1 VSFFALSNLTAK
13 SQIGIDEPASFE
25 LLHPRTPQEAF
36 RMMVDAN
43 GQAVMLAG
51 GCDILEKIKTQW
63 IRPKFVVNLKSI
75 PGFNTIEGDSG
86 ARSIGA
92 LTTLSQVAKSSMLPQ
107 ALREAA
113 GRVASPQIRNV
124 GTIGGNILQ
133 DSRCP
138 YYRGPWNC
146 YRAGGLTCD
155 AVRGYTYEH
164 ALFGGER
171 CYTVSPSDTAPALLA
186 LNAEIEFFGGGS
198 GELKRIPIDQLF
210 ALPSFDIT
218 RMVTLFPDLMVTR
231 IILPESAKTVHSTFR
246 KAALRNAWDF
256 ALTSVAVA
264 AQMDGERCNDIRIVL
279 GAVAPIPWR
288 ATEAENILRGV
299 PLKGARLEDAVQ
311 ASVHGAQPLTHNHYK
326 IGLVKNLVRECLEE
340 IASGSTSNVSANGA
354 KNG

>member
-1 VSFFALSNLTAK
+1 MSFFALSSLTAK

-25 LLHPRTPQEAF
+25 LLEPRSVEEAA
-36 RMMVDAN
+36 RMMRERGA
-43 GQAVMLAG
+43 QAALLAG

-63 IRPKFVVNLKSI
+63 VRPKYVVNLKTV
-75 PGFNTIEGDSG
+75 PGLSG
-86 ARSIGA
+86 IDGSSIGT
-92 LTTLSQVAKSSMLPQ
+92 LTTLSQIAKSASLPQ
-107 ALREAA
+107 ALKEAA
-113 GRVASPQIRNV
+113 VRVATPQIRNV
-124 GTIGGNILQ
+124 GTIGGNVLQ

-155 AVRGYTYEH
+155 AVRGFTYEH

-171 CYTVSPSDTAPALLA
+171 CYTVTPSDTAPALVA
-186 LNAEIEFFGGGS
+186 LGAEAEYMAGASGARVRVPIE
-198 GELKRIPIDQLF
+198 ELF

-218 RMVTLFPDLMVTR
+218 RMNKLFPDQILTR
-231 IILPESAKTVHSTFR
+231 IILPESAKTKRSVFR
-246 KAALRNAWDF
+246 KAAMRNAWDF

-264 AQMDGERCNDIRIVL
+264 AEMDGERCADIRIVL

-288 ATEAENILRGV
+288 ATEAENIVRGV
-299 PLKGARLEDAVQ
+299 PLKGTRIEDAVQ

-326 IGLVKNLVRECLEE
+326 IGLVKNLVRECLQE
-340 IASGSTSNVSANGA
+340 IADGQA